1 MTLDVNRAGEYGRAS
16 ALKPESTFTYRP
28 DIDGLRAVAVLSVV
42 LFHANLGV
50 PGGFVG
56 VDVFFVISG
65 FLITHLVVRD
75 LRGGT
80 FRLGDFWQRRAR
92 RILPALLPAVIGALL
107 LSIAFLPP
115 APLAIAASSAAWLGG
130 FASNIFF
137 WKKLDYFS
145 TAAESTPLL
154 HTWSLAVEEQFY
166 LLFPPLLM
174 LGAKIVKRSINR
186 LVLLVAALATMS
198 LVASLWLT
206 KSQPMLAFYFLPT
219 RAFELLTGALLVF
232 LPKSLLDHSGRI
244 REVLSMAG
252 LLLIGGACFFYT
264 KETPFPGWHALVPCL
279 GTALFIL
286 SNTSTA
292 AAVPT
297 WSGKALAWRPF
308 VFVGLVSY
316 SFYLWHWPPLAL
328 ANHWHFASNSPASR
342 AALVLGAF
350 VCAVLS
356 WRFVEKPFRKPGAS
370 KRGVIVA
377 ICSALALGA
386 LIAAGS
392 AIAANDGKISRVPPQ
407 ALAWLGAYMDPKYAY
422 PVMPSRVKS
431 DTLPTVGVDDPEVD
445 PTILIWGD
453 SHAMAVM
460 SVIDEVCR
468 ESGQR
473 ALGAWYASTL
483 PVRGYYSWGRY
494 GLNEKAIPFAE
505 DLFVMI
511 QEKKIRK
518 VILIA
523 YWTSYFEQPPETY
536 VQHGISKDPFV
547 QALMQTV
554 KDLQAIGVRVYFQR
568 QAPNYAVRVPEELA
582 RQSLFGQ
589 IPTTGPITMQS
600 LIIDSE
606 PMRLLEREL
615 AAAGVVMIDTVAAIS
630 TPAGVPMVALDG
642 KSLYGDNHHLS
653 THGAALVKS
662 TYRAVLEQ

>member
-1 MTLDVNRAGEYGRAS
+1 M
-16 ALKPESTFTYRP
+16 
-28 DIDGLRAVAVLSVV
+28 
-42 LFHANLGV
+42 

-65 FLITHLVVRD
+65 FLITHLVIRD
-75 LRGGT
+75 LREGK

-92 RILPALLPAVIGALL
+92 RILPALLPAALGALV

-115 APLAIAASSAAWLGG
+115 APLVLAGHSAAWLAA

-166 LLFPPLLM
+166 LFFPPLLM
-174 LGAKIVKRSINR
+174 LGARIVKRSINR
-186 LVLLVAALATMS
+186 LALLVASLAVMS
-198 LVASLWLT
+198 LVASLFLT
-206 KSQPMLAFYFLPT
+206 KSQPTQAFYFLHT

-232 LPKSLLDHSGRI
+232 IPKSLLDQARI
-244 REVLSMAG
+244 FREILSLLG
-252 LLLIGGACFFYT
+252 LLLIGGACFLFT
-264 KETPFPGWHALVPCL
+264 RETPFPGWHALAPCL
-279 GTALFIL
+279 GAALFIFG
-286 SNTSTA
+286 NTSTA
-292 AAVPT
+292 DKPPT
-297 WSGKALAWRPF
+297 WSGRALAWRPF

-328 ANHWHFASNSPASR
+328 ANHWHFAADSAVDR
-342 AALVLGAF
+342 LALVFGAF

-356 WRFVEKPFRKPGAS
+356 WRFVEKPFRKPGALS
-370 KRGVIVA
+370 RGAIVA
-377 ICSALALGA
+377 ASSVVAMGALAMAGMG
-386 LIAAGS
+386 IAA
-392 AIAANDGKISRVPPQ
+392 DGGTISRVPPQ

-422 PVMPSRVKS
+422 PVVPSRVKS
-431 DTLPTVGVDDPEVD
+431 DTLPTIGVDDPDID

-460 SVIDEVCR
+460 SVIDKVCR
-468 ESGQR
+468 ETGQR

-494 GLNEKAIPFAE
+494 GLNEQAIPFAE

-523 YWTSYFEQPPETY
+523 YWTSYFEQPAETY
-536 VQHGISKDPFV
+536 QRFGISKDPFV
-547 QALMQTV
+547 KALMQTI
-554 KDLQAIGVRVYFQR
+554 KDLQALGVRVYFQR
-568 QAPNYAVRVPEELA
+568 QAPNYTVRVPEELA
-582 RQSLFGQ
+582 RRSLLGNA
-589 IPTTGPITMQS
+589 PTTGAITAES

-606 PMRLLEREL
+606 PMRLLERDL
-615 AAAGVVMIDTVAAIS
+615 GAAGVVMIDTVAAIS
-630 TPAGVPMVALDG
+630 TPKGIPMVALDG

-653 THGAALVKS
+653 THGAELMLPG
-662 TYRAVLEQ
+662 YREILKE